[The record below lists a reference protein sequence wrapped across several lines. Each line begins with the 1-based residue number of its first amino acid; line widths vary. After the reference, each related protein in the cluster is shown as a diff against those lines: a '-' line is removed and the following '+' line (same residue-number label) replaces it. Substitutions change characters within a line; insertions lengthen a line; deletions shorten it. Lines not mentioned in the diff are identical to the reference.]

1 MTTDA
6 EVVTSDKDMQ
16 SRPPEDL
23 QLPPD
28 VKGLRLLVWRIR
40 FAEEMRWARIA
51 LLRIVFG
58 IVALAAWEMISGN
71 LVDEKAISSPSLL
84 VQSFFD
90 IVDPENPD
98 GSLWVHFGYTV
109 ENTVWGYVFGAVSGI
124 AVGFLLAEMEIVA
137 LVIEPFIM
145 AFNGVPRIAYAPL
158 FIAWFGIERQP
169 KIILVMTI
177 VFFLTFVSTFSG
189 IRSVTRDLINVA
201 RVLGGSKFAILR
213 KVVMPA
219 ASPWI
224 FNGLKISIPFGM
236 VGAIVGEYIIAD
248 KGLGYLLQ
256 RYNNEYFTTGII
268 LVIFL
273 LMILVMGVNQI
284 LNWAE
289 SRVLRWRPSSAM
301 GQETVIPG

>member
-1 MTTDA
+1 MARTD
-6 EVVTSDKDMQ
+6 EVKSA
-16 SRPPEDL
+16 PPEELDL
-23 QLPPD
+23 LLPPE
-28 VKGLRLLVWRIR
+28 VTGLRLLWWRVR
-40 FAEEMRWARIA
+40 NAEELRWVRVAA
-51 LLRIVFG
+51 LRVIFGVIMIV
-58 IVALAAWEMISGN
+58 LWEAVSGR
-71 LVDEKAISSPSLL
+71 LIDHRTISSPSLL
-84 VQSFFD
+84 VTSFFE
-90 IVDPENPD
+90 ISDPANPD
-98 GSLWVHFGYTV
+98 GSLWVHFSYTV
-109 ENTVWGYVFGAVSGI
+109 ENTFWGYILGALAGI
-124 AVGFLLAEMEIVA
+124 MFGFLLAEIEVVA

-177 VFFLTFVSTFSG
+177 VFFLTFVSTFAG
-189 IRSVTRDLINVA
+189 IRGVSRDLINVS
-201 RVLGGSKFAILR
+201 RVLGGSKLAILR
-213 KVVMPA
+213 KIVIPS

-256 RYNNEYFTTGII
+256 RYNNEYYTTGLI
-268 LVIFL
+268 LIIFL
-273 LMILVMGVNQI
+273 LMILVIMVNQI

-289 SRVLRWRPSSAM
+289 GRALRWRPTSRM